1 MTQLHPFLLL
11 SFFLSGNKDEAISMV
26 SASAWD
32 KRGGTWQRQK
42 GRMGKRRRCISQ
54 KVICAVNWEVTISLH
69 CKSFSIFSLASAYLS
84 FLLWAVAVTCYTDR
98 VYKQRWE
105 LASALSLTM
114 GRETALHAVSPA
126 LCPGHF
132 ACMLHLCI
140 LLVDY
145 TIPVY
150 IYTQK
155 VTKIYKWGLGLASL
169 SHHSL
174 FSTSSKRH
182 DNMSDCNQLE

>member
-1 MTQLHPFLLL
+1 MHLAVAPGSWHFQSGELECEWHTFIHFCCFL
-11 SFFLSGNKDEAISMV
+11 FFLSGNKDEAISMV

-42 GRMGKRRRCISQ
+42 SRMGRRRRCISQ

-69 CKSFSIFSLASAYLS
+69 CKSFSIFSLTSAYLS

-114 GRETALHAVSPA
+114 GRETALHALSPA
-126 LCPGHF
+126 LCPRHF
-132 ACMLHLCI
+132 SCLYVAPLYFTGALYHTCIHL
-140 LLVDY
+140 Y
-145 TIPVY
+145 
-150 IYTQK
+150 
-155 VTKIYKWGLGLASL
+155 SE
-169 SHHSL
+169 
-174 FSTSSKRH
+174 
-182 DNMSDCNQLE
+182 SD